1 MKRLLCSVL
10 ALMLLM
16 LGTCTPA
23 LAEKLV
29 DSGDVG
35 TIHWE
40 LDSKGK
46 LTVTGTGKI
55 EIIPA
60 TKYYAKKIKSIEIG
74 DDITEIGD
82 GAFGSMQTLTKI
94 TIGAKVR
101 YIHFGAFSTC
111 CKVQSIEFR
120 GDQVTENFEFLS
132 NMMSNKLK
140 EVIYPETAHI
150 VVENGMVFSEDK
162 KLLFTLLQAAPKSL
176 YIPTGT
182 EQFGDHAI
190 CDSRVQEVFLPQSIN
205 TFSSVAF
212 SFCSQLTNVYFLD
225 IASTLHLSG
234 IYPLI
239 ICRCGVNRLTLPP
252 FVIDNSW
259 SSSSIIDDCNR
270 LKYLALGEGTQ
281 TLGYQAITRCPALE
295 KLYLPQSIT
304 EISDNAI
311 DYSPKLTLMVREGSY
326 AETFAK
332 ENGFKYAYFT
342 PVSGIE
348 LSEQA
353 LTLKK
358 GKSVALT
365 AEIAPADATE
375 QTLIWC
381 SSDPKVATVTKGK
394 VKAVGVGSCE
404 IICYASDGS
413 NARTVCSLT
422 VEK

>member
-1 MKRLLCSVL
+1 MKKLLCGVL

-16 LGTCTPA
+16 LGTCIPA

-29 DSGDVG
+29 DSGDFG

-46 LTVTGTGKI
+46 LTVTGTGKM
-55 EIIPA
+55 ENIPA
-60 TKYYAKKIKSIEIG
+60 LEYYRIRNKIKKVEIG
-74 DDITEIGD
+74 GDITEIGRWALD
-82 GAFGSMQTLTKI
+82 CGSITEIIIGEQVTRIDICSFMNCNSLKSIVYMGDKVTGDFNHIGYAVYYNNSKLTK
-94 TIGAKVR
+94 
-101 YIHFGAFSTC
+101 
-111 CKVQSIEFR
+111 
-120 GDQVTENFEFLS
+120 
-132 NMMSNKLK
+132 
-140 EVIYPETAHI
+140 VIIPETAHI
-150 VVENGMVFSEDK
+150 ILSDKMVLSEDGK
-162 KLLFTLLQAAPKSL
+162 ILYYYIGEPPQKWDIPHGIEELGAGAVKGNLKEISIPSSLVSFYKPFTRCK
-176 YIPTGT
+176 
-182 EQFGDHAI
+182 
-190 CDSRVQEVFLPQSIN
+190 
-205 TFSSVAF
+205 
-212 SFCSQLTNVYFLD
+212 QLKDVYFED
-225 IASTLHLSG
+225 ITQTINCWEIFSG
-234 IYPLI
+234 
-239 ICRCGVNRLTLPP
+239 CGFTSITLPP
-252 FVIDNSW
+252 CELRDEYAPIVGSCEKVKTI
-259 SSSSIIDDCNR
+259 
-270 LKYLALGEGTQ
+270 ALGEGTTTIGCQ
-281 TLGYQAITRCPALE
+281 SFIDCPSLE
-295 KLYLPQSIT
+295 RLFIPETVVSIDPTQLYYPR
-304 EISDNAI
+304 
-311 DYSPKLTLMVREGSY
+311 KLTLMVREGSY

-342 PVSGIE
+342 PVSGIM

-413 NARTVCSLT
+413 NTRTVCTLT

>member
-1 MKRLLCSVL
+1 MKRLLCGVL

-55 EIIPA
+55 EKIPA
-60 TKYYAKKIKSIEIG
+60 IEYYNKKVKSVEIG
-74 DDITEIGD
+74 DEITEIGNE
-82 GAFGSMQTLTKI
+82 AFPKLLNTTQI
-94 TIGAKVR
+94 TIGKQVQE
-101 YIHFGAFSTC
+101 IGFHSFGNC
-111 CKVQSIEFR
+111 PKVQKIIFQ
-120 GDQVTENFEFLS
+120 GDQVTGDFSFLGLMES
-132 NMMSNKLK
+132 SKLK
-140 EVIYPETAHI
+140 EIVYPDTAQI
-150 VVENGMVFSEDK
+150 LVEDNMVLSADRK
-162 KLLFTLLQAAPKSL
+162 IMYYYLGTAPKAL
-176 YIPTGT
+176 VIPSGT
-182 EQFGDHAI
+182 ESLGLHATAGQK
-190 CDSRVQEVFLPQSIN
+190 VQEVYLPESIN
-205 TFSSVAF
+205 SFSPWVF
-212 SFCSQLTNVYFLD
+212 YGCSKLTNVYFLD
-225 IASTLHLSG
+225 IASPVHFPDADPGVFRS
-234 IYPLI
+234 
-239 ICRCGVNRLTLPP
+239 CGLVSLTLPP
-252 FVIDNSW
+252 CLVDNTW
-259 SSSSIIDDCNR
+259 SSIISDCKK
-270 LKYLALGEGTQ
+270 LKHLALGEGTQ
-281 TLGYQAITRCPALE
+281 ILGGAAITGCSALE

-332 ENGFKYAYFT
+332 EQGFKYAYFT
-342 PVSGIE
+342 PVSGIT